1 MKILIAIGSKE
12 FSKPTLN
19 LGMKVAQAFNA
30 KTTIIDVGEKIS
42 EFSSQ
47 LVELA
52 QDQMESWDFDPPGV
66 DVLEWAF
73 NYLSENNLIDVTQLE
88 TGFPKNRL
96 IEDGEDRK
104 MVYLSGTVCED
115 VNLILRNGDIISELR
130 DEVQYGK
137 YDVTILGKS
146 RKRNMSHDL
155 LQYINSSV
163 LIVNN
168 YDNQKFDK
176 ILLPL
181 NNADGM
187 MKVAKYAIRVAMALD
202 VGIDIFTVI
211 NKKSLNQE
219 RSYIIKKVIKLIRRS
234 GVQFTNE
241 EKEGEVVDQIIKKA
255 DKNKIIVMKASNM
268 SPIKR
273 YFKGSVPLSVMN
285 ESDVPILIVK

>member
-1 MKILIAIGSKE
+1 MKILIAIGSKD

-181 NNADGM
+181 SDADGM
-187 MKVAKYAIRVAMALD
+187 MKVAKYAIRVAMALN

-219 RSYIIKKVIKLIRRS
+219 RSYNIKKVIKLIRRS

>member
-181 NNADGM
+181 NDADGM

-202 VGIDIFTVI
+202 VGIDIFTVV

-219 RSYIIKKVIKLIRRS
+219 RSYNIKKVIKLIRRS

>member
-181 NNADGM
+181 NDADGM

-273 YFKGSVPLSVMN
+273 YFKGSEPLSVMN

>member
-88 TGFPKNRL
+88 TGFPKNKL

>member
-1 MKILIAIGSKE
+1 MKILIAIGSKN
-12 FSKPTLN
+12 FSKPTLR
-19 LGMKVAQAFNA
+19 LGMKVAQAFKA

-42 EFSSQ
+42 EFSSH

-73 NYLSENNLIDVTQLE
+73 NYLSDNKLIDSKQIE

-96 IEDGEDRK
+96 IDDGEDRK
-104 MVYLSGTVCED
+104 LVYLSGTVCDD

-130 DEVQYGK
+130 EEVQFGK
-137 YDVTILGKS
+137 YDVTIIGRS

-168 YDNQKFDK
+168 YQNEKFDK

-181 NNADGM
+181 NDSSGM
-187 MKVAKYAIRVAMALD
+187 MKVAKYAIRVALALK
-202 VGIDIFTVI
+202 VSIEILTVT
-211 NKKSLNQE
+211 NKKDPDVVN
-219 RSYIIKKVIKLIRRS
+219 RSKIDKLIKLIRRS
-234 GVQFTNE
+234 GVAHFHKIE
-241 EKEGEVVDQIIKKA
+241 EGDIVEKIVKRAGKD
-255 DKNKIIVMKASNM
+255 KIIVMKASSM
-268 SPIKR
+268 SPIQR
-273 YFKGSVPLSVMN
+273 FFKGSIPLSVMN
-285 ESDVPILIVK
+285 ECDVPILIVK

>member
-52 QDQMESWDFDPPGV
+52 QDQMEAWDFDPPGV

-181 NNADGM
+181 NDADGM
-187 MKVAKYAIRVAMALD
+187 MKVAKYAIRVAMALN

-219 RSYIIKKVIKLIRRS
+219 KSYNIKKVIKLIRRS

-273 YFKGSVPLSVMN
+273 YLKGSVPLSVMN

>member
-1 MKILIAIGSKE
+1 MKILIAIGSKD

-52 QDQMESWDFDPPGV
+52 HDQMESWDFDPPGV

-73 NYLSENNLIDVTQLE
+73 NYLSRNKLIDVTQLE

-146 RKRNMSHDL
+146 GKRNMSHDL

-163 LIVNN
+163 LIVNS

-181 NNADGM
+181 NDADDM
-187 MKVAKYAIRVAMALD
+187 MNCLLY
-202 VGIDIFTVI
+202 T
-211 NKKSLNQE
+211 
-219 RSYIIKKVIKLIRRS
+219 
-234 GVQFTNE
+234 
-241 EKEGEVVDQIIKKA
+241 
-255 DKNKIIVMKASNM
+255 
-268 SPIKR
+268 SPSPR
-273 YFKGSVPLSVMN
+273 
-285 ESDVPILIVK
+285 D

>member
-115 VNLILRNGDIISELR
+115 VNLILRNVDIISELR

-181 NNADGM
+181 NDADGM
-187 MKVAKYAIRVAMALD
+187 MKVAKYAIRVAMALN

>member
-1 MKILIAIGSKE
+1 MKILIAIGSKRY
-12 FSKPTLN
+12 SKPTLH

-73 NYLSENNLIDVTQLE
+73 NYLSDNSLIDSKQIE

-96 IEDGEDRK
+96 INDGEDRK
-104 MVYLSGTVCED
+104 LVYLSGTVCED

-130 DEVQYGK
+130 EEVQYGG

-146 RKRNMSHDL
+146 QKRNMSHDL
-155 LQYINSSV
+155 LQYINSSILV
-163 LIVNN
+163 VNQYN
-168 YDNQKFDK
+168 NEKFTRV
-176 ILLPL
+176 LLPVD
-181 NNADGM
+181 NSSGT
-187 MKVAKYAIRVAMALD
+187 MKAAKYGIRVAIAYNI
-202 VGIDIFTVI
+202 GIDILTVMDNNGS
-211 NKKSLNQE
+211 NKDGSLKI
-219 RSYIIKKVIKLIRRS
+219 SKVTKLIRRS
-234 GVQFTNE
+234 GINYTHLQEQGNPV
-241 EKEGEVVDQIIKKA
+241 EKIIEKA
-255 DKNKIIVMKASNM
+255 NDDKIIVMGASNM

-273 YFKGSVPLSVMN
+273 YFKGSKPLSVMN
-285 ESDVPILIVK
+285 RCNVPILIVK

>member
-73 NYLSENNLIDVTQLE
+73 NYLYENNLIDVTQLE

-181 NNADGM
+181 NDADGM
-187 MKVAKYAIRVAMALD
+187 MKVAKYAIRVAMALN

>member
-73 NYLSENNLIDVTQLE
+73 SYLSENNLIDVTQLE

-181 NNADGM
+181 NDANGM

-241 EKEGEVVDQIIKKA
+241 EKEGDVVDQIIKKA

>member
-181 NNADGM
+181 NDADGM
-187 MKVAKYAIRVAMALD
+187 MKVAKYAIRVAMALN

>member
-181 NNADGM
+181 NDADGM
-187 MKVAKYAIRVAMALD
+187 MKVAKYAIRVAMALN

-211 NKKSLNQE
+211 NKKSLGQG
-219 RSYIIKKVIKLIRRS
+219 RSYNIKKVIKLIRRS

>member
-30 KTTIIDVGEKIS
+30 KTTIIDVGEKVS

>member
-30 KTTIIDVGEKIS
+30 KTTIIDVGEKVS

-181 NNADGM
+181 NDADGM
-187 MKVAKYAIRVAMALD
+187 MKVAKYAIRVAMALN

-211 NKKSLNQE
+211 NKKSLNQGI
-219 RSYIIKKVIKLIRRS
+219 SYNIKKVIKLIQRS

-285 ESDVPILIVK
+285 ESDVPILIIK

>member
-115 VNLILRNGDIISELR
+115 VNLILRNGDIISEFR

>member
-181 NNADGM
+181 NDADGM

-255 DKNKIIVMKASNM
+255 DKNKICLLYT
-268 SPIKR
+268 SPSPR
-273 YFKGSVPLSVMN
+273 DMRRSRMPS
-285 ESDVPILIVK
+285 SA

>member
-1 MKILIAIGSKE
+1 MKILIAIGSKN
-12 FSKPTLN
+12 FSKPTLR
-19 LGMKVAQAFNA
+19 LGMKVAQAFKA

-42 EFSSQ
+42 EFSSH

-73 NYLSENNLIDVTQLE
+73 NYLSDNKLIDSKQIE

-96 IEDGEDRK
+96 IDDGEDRK
-104 MVYLSGTVCED
+104 LVYLSGTVCDD

-130 DEVQYGK
+130 EEVQFGK
-137 YDVTILGKS
+137 YDVTIIGRS

-168 YDNQKFDK
+168 YQNEKFDK

-181 NNADGM
+181 NDSSGM
-187 MKVAKYAIRVAMALD
+187 MKVAKYAIRVSLALK
-202 VGIDIFTVI
+202 VSIEILTVA
-211 NKKSLNQE
+211 NKKDSVVVN
-219 RSYIIKKVIKLIRRS
+219 RSKIDKIIKLIRRS
-234 GVQFTNE
+234 GVAHFHKIE
-241 EKEGEVVDQIIKKA
+241 EGDIVEKIVNRAGKD
-255 DKNKIIVMKASNM
+255 KIIVMKASSM
-268 SPIKR
+268 SPLQR
-273 YFKGSVPLSVMN
+273 FFKGSIPLSVMN
-285 ESDVPILIVK
+285 ECDVPILIVK

>member
-1 MKILIAIGSKE
+1 MKILIAIGSKN
-12 FSKPTLN
+12 FSKPTLR
-19 LGMKVAQAFNA
+19 LGMKVAQAFKA

-42 EFSSQ
+42 EFSSH

-73 NYLSENNLIDVTQLE
+73 NYLSDNKLIDSKQIE

-96 IEDGEDRK
+96 FDDGEDRK
-104 MVYLSGTVCED
+104 LVYLSGTVCDD

-130 DEVQYGK
+130 EEVQFGK
-137 YDVTILGKS
+137 YDVTIIGKS

-168 YDNQKFDK
+168 YQNEKFDK

-181 NNADGM
+181 NDSSGM
-187 MKVAKYAIRVAMALD
+187 MKVAKYAIRVSLALK
-202 VGIDIFTVI
+202 VSIEILTVT
-211 NKKSLNQE
+211 NKKDSDVVN
-219 RSYIIKKVIKLIRRS
+219 RSKIDKLIKLIRRS
-234 GVQFTNE
+234 GVAHFHKIE
-241 EKEGEVVDQIIKKA
+241 EGDIVEKIVNRAGKD
-255 DKNKIIVMKASNM
+255 KIIVMKASSM
-268 SPIKR
+268 SPIQR
-273 YFKGSVPLSVMN
+273 FFKGSIPLSVMN
-285 ESDVPILIVK
+285 ECDVPILIVK